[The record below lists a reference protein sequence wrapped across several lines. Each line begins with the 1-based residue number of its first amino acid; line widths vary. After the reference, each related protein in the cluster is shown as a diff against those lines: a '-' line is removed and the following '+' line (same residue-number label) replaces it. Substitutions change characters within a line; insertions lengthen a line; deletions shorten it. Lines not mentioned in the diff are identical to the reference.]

1 MRDKNLLQLFLVL
14 NVALAGGFVAYL
26 FLARNNQPQVVAT
39 SFAAPSAKTN
49 TAPLRKVQPANETP
63 TGNTQTNVSPAATTT
78 NEPVARPVFT
88 EKKFN
93 WENLESTDYQAYIGS
108 LRAVGCPENKVRYI
122 ILDDINELFSRKRAR
137 EAELHD
143 PQWWKAEPDLM
154 IANALQQ
161 KGRQLEEERRSM
173 IEKYLGSE
181 ALENERSE
189 AMLWSSVQL
198 TGPVLGSLPTDL
210 HNSVQEVCARSID
223 RHQGAFWAR
232 VNEGQGLNQVEMAK
246 LREQTRADLRR
257 LLNAEQLEE
266 FLLRYS
272 HNAHQLRMELAGFE
286 PTQEEFRKIF
296 RAIDPLQHQ
305 LQLEYG
311 GMEALSQQQ
320 RERFDRQRDAAI
332 KEVLGPKRYEAYSVT
347 KDPLYL
353 QARMTAQQYGAPPK
367 AILPIYQM
375 TKATEARRQ
384 KILTDAALTPQ
395 QKSAA
400 LNAVNQEQ
408 LRSVQQIVSESA
420 TVR

>member
-1 MRDKNLLQLFLVL
+1 
-14 NVALAGGFVAYL
+14 
-26 FLARNNQPQVVAT
+26 
-39 SFAAPSAKTN
+39 
-49 TAPLRKVQPANETP
+49 
-63 TGNTQTNVSPAATTT
+63 
-78 NEPVARPVFT
+78 
-88 EKKFN
+88 
-93 WENLESTDYQAYIGS
+93 
-108 LRAVGCPENKVRYI
+108 
-122 ILDDINELFSRKRAR
+122 
-137 EAELHD
+137 
-143 PQWWKAEPDLM
+143 
-154 IANALQQ
+154 
-161 KGRQLEEERRSM
+161 
-173 IEKYLGSE
+173 
-181 ALENERSE
+181 
-189 AMLWSSVQL
+189 MLWSSVQL

-272 HNAHQLRMELAGFE
+272 YNAHQLRLELSGFD

-296 RAIDPLQHQ
+296 RAIDPIQHQ

-311 GMEALSQQQ
+311 GPEALSQQQ
-320 RERFDRQRDAAI
+320 RERFERQRDAAI
-332 KEVLGPKRYEAYSVT
+332 RDVLGPKRYEAYSVT
-347 KDPLYL
+347 KDPLYR
-353 QARMTAQQYGAPPK
+353 QAQMTAQQYGAPPK

-408 LRSVQQIVSESA
+408 LRSVQQIVSEAA

>member
-1 MRDKNLLQLFLVL
+1 MRDKNLLHLFLAL

-26 FLARNNQPQVVAT
+26 FLSRNNQPQVVAT
-39 SFAAPSAKTN
+39 SFAAPAAKTN
-49 TAPLRKVQPANETP
+49 TTPLRTAQFTNETRVVDI
-63 TGNTQTNVSPAATTT
+63 QTNPPAAATTT
-78 NEPVARPVFT
+78 NEPAARPIFT

-93 WENLESTDYQAYIGS
+93 WEWLESADYQGYIRS
-108 LRAVGCPENKVRYI
+108 LRAVGCPEARVRYI
-122 ILDDINELFSRKRAR
+122 ILADINELFSKKRAR

-143 PQWWKAEPDLM
+143 PQWWKAEPDPM

-173 IEKYLGSE
+173 IEKYLSYD
-181 ALENERSE
+181 ALENEKSE

-272 HNAHQLRMELAGFE
+272 YNAHQLRLELSGFD
-286 PTQEEFRKIF
+286 TSQEEFRKIF
-296 RAIDPLQHQ
+296 RAIDPIQHQ

-311 GMEALSQQQ
+311 GPEALSQQQ
-320 RERFDRQRDAAI
+320 RERFERQRDAAI
-332 KEVLGPKRYEAYSVT
+332 KEVLGPKRYETYSVT
-347 KDPLYL
+347 KDPLYR
-353 QARMTAQQYGAPPK
+353 QAQMTAQQYGAPPK

-408 LRSVQQIVSESA
+408 LRSVQQIVSEAA

>member
-1 MRDKNLLQLFLVL
+1 MRDKNLVHLFLVL

-26 FLARNNQPQVVAT
+26 FLSRNNQPQVVAT
-39 SFAAPSAKTN
+39 SFAAPAAKTN
-49 TAPLRKVQPANETP
+49 PAPLRTAQP
-63 TGNTQTNVSPAATTT
+63 TNATRVADIRTNPPAAATTT
-78 NEPVARPVFT
+78 NESVARPIFT
-88 EKKFN
+88 EKKFT
-93 WENLESTDYQAYIGS
+93 WEQLESAEYQGYIRS
-108 LRAVGCPENKVRYI
+108 LRAVGCPEDRVRYI
-122 ILDDINELFSRKRAR
+122 ILADINELFSKKRAK

-143 PQWWKAEPDLM
+143 PHWWKAEPDPM

-173 IEKYLGSE
+173 IEKYLGYE
-181 ALENERSE
+181 ALENEKSE

-272 HNAHQLRMELAGFE
+272 YNAHQLRLELSGFDT
-286 PTQEEFRKIF
+286 TQEEFRKIF
-296 RAIDPLQHQ
+296 RAIDPIQHQ

-311 GMEALSQQQ
+311 GPEALSQQQ
-320 RERFDRQRDAAI
+320 RERFERQRDAAI
-332 KEVLGPKRYEAYSVT
+332 KEVLGPKRYEVYSVT
-347 KDPLYL
+347 KDPLYR
-353 QARMTAQQYGAPPK
+353 QAQMTALQYGAPPK

-375 TKATEARRQ
+375 TKANEARRQ

-395 QKSAA
+395 QKSAE
-400 LNAVNQEQ
+400 LNKVNQEQ
-408 LRSVQQIVSESA
+408 IRSVQEIVSEAA

>member
-1 MRDKNLLQLFLVL
+1 MRDKNLLHLFLVL

-26 FLARNNQPQVVAT
+26 FLSRNNQPQVVAT
-39 SFAAPSAKTN
+39 SF
-49 TAPLRKVQPANETP
+49 TAPAARTNKPPLRTVQLTNEAAVVAI
-63 TGNTQTNVSPAATTT
+63 QTNPPTAATTT
-78 NEPVARPVFT
+78 NEPGARPIFT

-93 WENLESTDYQAYIGS
+93 WEQLESADYQGYIRS
-108 LRAVGCPENKVRYI
+108 LRAVGCPESRVRYI
-122 ILDDINELFSRKRAR
+122 ILADINELFSKKRAR

-143 PQWWKAEPDLM
+143 PQWWKAEPDPM

-173 IEKYLGSE
+173 IEKYLGYE
-181 ALENERSE
+181 TLENEKSE

-198 TGPVLGSLPTDL
+198 TGPVLGSLPTEQ

-272 HNAHQLRMELAGFE
+272 HNAHQLRLELSGFE
-286 PTQEEFRKIF
+286 PTQDEFRKIF

-311 GMEALSQQQ
+311 GVEALSQQQ
-320 RERFDRQRDAAI
+320 RERFERQRDAAI
-332 KEVLGPKRYEAYSVT
+332 KDVLGPKRYEEYSVT
-347 KDPLYL
+347 RDPLYR
-353 QARMTAQQYGAPPK
+353 QAQMTARQYGAPPK

-408 LRSVQQIVSESA
+408 LRSVQQIVSETA
-420 TVR
+420 TLR

>member
-1 MRDKNLLQLFLVL
+1 MRDKNLLQLLLVL

-26 FLARNNQPQVVAT
+26 FVSRNSQPQVVAT
-39 SFAAPSAKTN
+39 SFVPSLAKTN
-49 TAPLRKVQPANETP
+49 PPSVRTANSASN
-63 TGNTQTNVSPAATTT
+63 SPAASIPTNAPAVVATT
-78 NEPVARPVFT
+78 NEPAARPVFT
-88 EKKFN
+88 DKQFN
-93 WENLESTDYQAYIGS
+93 WEQLESADYQGYIRS
-108 LRAVGCPENKVRYI
+108 LRAVGCPEARVRYI
-122 ILDDINELFSRKRAR
+122 ILADINELFTKKRAR

-143 PQWWKAEPDLM
+143 PQWWKAEPDPM
-154 IANALQQ
+154 IASALQQ

-173 IEKYLGSE
+173 IEKYLGYE
-181 ALENERSE
+181 TLENERSE

-198 TGPVLGSLPTDL
+198 TGPVLGSLPTEL

-272 HNAHQLRMELAGFE
+272 HNAHQLRMELSGFE

-305 LQLEYG
+305 MQLEYG
-311 GMEALSQQQ
+311 GLEALSQQQ

-332 KEVLGPKRYEAYSVT
+332 KETLGPKRYEAYSIT
-347 KDPLYL
+347 KDPLYR
-353 QARMTAQQYGAPPK
+353 QAQMTAQQYGAPPK

-375 TKATEARRQ
+375 VKATEARRQ

-400 LNAVNQEQ
+400 LNAVNLEQ

-420 TVR
+420 AGR

>member
-1 MRDKNLLQLFLVL
+1 MRDKNLLHLFLVL

-26 FLARNNQPQVVAT
+26 FLSRNNQPQVVAT
-39 SFAAPSAKTN
+39 SFTALAPKTN
-49 TAPLRKVQPANETP
+49 PAPLRTAQLTNETRVADI
-63 TGNTQTNVSPAATTT
+63 QTNPPAATTPT
-78 NEPVARPVFT
+78 NEPGARPILI
-88 EKKFN
+88 EKKSN
-93 WENLESTDYQAYIGS
+93 WEQPESADYQGYIRS
-108 LRAVGCPENKVRYI
+108 LRAVGCPEARVRNI
-122 ILDDINELFSRKRAR
+122 ILADINELFSKKRAK
-137 EAELHD
+137 EAVLHD
-143 PQWWKAEPDLM
+143 PQWWKAEPDPM

-173 IEKYLGSE
+173 IEKHLGYD
-181 ALENERSE
+181 ALENEKSE

-272 HNAHQLRMELAGFE
+272 YNAHQLRLELSGFDT
-286 PTQEEFRKIF
+286 TQEEFRKIF
-296 RAIDPLQHQ
+296 RVIDPIQHQ

-311 GMEALSQQQ
+311 GPEALSQQQ
-320 RERFDRQRDAAI
+320 RERFERQRDAAI
-332 KEVLGPKRYEAYSVT
+332 TEVLGPKRYETYSVT
-347 KDPLYL
+347 KDPLYR
-353 QARMTAQQYGAPPK
+353 QAQMTAQQYGAPPK

-375 TKATEARRQ
+375 TKANEARRQ
-384 KILTDAALTPQ
+384 KILTDAALTQQ
-395 QKSAA
+395 QKNAA
-400 LNAVNQEQ
+400 LNKVNQEQ
-408 LRSVQQIVSESA
+408 LRSVQQIVSETA